1 MNKIITYCGYRCD
14 ICPAYFENLK
24 NDQQKIDIT
33 QKWKKFF
40 NIDLPVDLLPC
51 SGCRGSKLTIDP
63 DCPVRPCAIQKKL
76 CTCANC
82 ADYDCNK
89 MKTRSDF
96 LKNIEFKMQNKEF
109 SDQDY
114 KQYVECF
121 EGKDRLIKIKKS

>member
-1 MNKIITYCGYRCD
+1 
-14 ICPAYFENLK
+14 
-24 NDQQKIDIT
+24 
-33 QKWKKFF
+33 
-40 NIDLPVDLLPC
+40 
-51 SGCRGSKLTIDP
+51 
-63 DCPVRPCAIQKKL
+63 
-76 CTCANC
+76 
-82 ADYDCNK
+82 